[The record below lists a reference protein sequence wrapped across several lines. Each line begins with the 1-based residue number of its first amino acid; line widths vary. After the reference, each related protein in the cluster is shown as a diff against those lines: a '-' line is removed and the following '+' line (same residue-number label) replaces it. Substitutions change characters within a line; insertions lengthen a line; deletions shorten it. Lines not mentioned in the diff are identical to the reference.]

1 MPWLQ
6 SSRYQIDD
14 DAADIPK
21 RVGEFLAELQL
32 DFFSYAIL
40 RPPSDINFDCSQTL
54 TTNYPNEWLSR
65 YLSNRYLDLDPV
77 AVLARGTNRPFF
89 WNHGRFLRPFRK
101 AQRLVFN
108 EAREFQILSGLTI
121 PVHSPKGEIGIFNL
135 VAKSKGQLM
144 EATEGAQEQIMS
156 MAYDTHDLMMK
167 SQRLKCEQGQSVVE
181 LSARER
187 ECLAWTLEG
196 KTAGEIAKIIGLSV
210 DTVNHYAQTST
221 LKLGGSNKYHAAVKA
236 LRAGILS

>member
-6 SSRYQIDD
+6 SSRYRIDD
-14 DAADIPK
+14 SAADIGE
-21 RVGEFLAELQL
+21 RVGAFLAELQL
-32 DFFSYAIL
+32 DYFSYAIL
-40 RPPSDINFDCSQTL
+40 RPPSDLKFECADTV
-54 TTNYPNEWLSR
+54 TTNYPAEWLSR
-65 YLSNRYLDLDPV
+65 YLSNRYLNLDPV
-77 AVLARGTNRPFF
+77 AILARRTNRPFF

-101 AQRLVFN
+101 AQRLVFD
-108 EAREFQILSGLTI
+108 EAREFQILSGLSI

-135 VAKSKGQLM
+135 VAKSKAQLM
-144 EATEGAQEQIMS
+144 QATEGAQEQIMS
-156 MAYDTHDLMMK
+156 MAYDTHDLAMKFQRMK
-167 SQRLKCEQGQSVVE
+167 SGHGPTAVE

-196 KTAGEIAKIIGLSV
+196 KTAGEIAGIIGLSV